1 MAANTDKFRK
11 VARRWVGQ
19 IGAGGVADDSVTTI
33 PLASATNLPTD
44 TAVCVV
50 VDRVDSNGTA
60 TPTTEETIV
69 GTVSGDNITNA
80 LRGVE
85 GTAQA
90 HSAGA
95 VVEVLMTADN
105 INDMIDGL
113 LVQHN
118 QLGLHTNITASNVT
132 ASGTLSGVT
141 MQVSGQTTLS
151 DVAACDVTVQTLSSV
166 GDMDLADAKNITE
179 AGVDPYK
186 TIDLFSESWTP
197 TTTGGCGALTK
208 QEEGTNDIDYN
219 YLPFDKDS
227 DEKAFRWVWMPGNWD
242 GGVIQFRVAW
252 AVEGGG
258 SAETVTW
265 ELSGRSYADDEA
277 IDQATGTAVE
287 VADTWTADGDIN
299 TTAWSGDVTI
309 TGATAGEMVYLR
321 LMRDVSEHDLSDD
334 ARLIAVQI
342 RYKESQY
349 NHY

>member
-1 MAANTDKFRK
+1 MAASNTDKFRK

-19 IGAGGVADDSVTTI
+19 IGAGGVTDDSVTTI

-44 TAVCVV
+44 TAVCIVV
-50 VDRVDSNGTA
+50 GRVDSAGTA
-60 TPTTEETIV
+60 TPTAEETIV
-69 GTVSGDNITNA
+69 GTVSGDNIINA

-90 HSAGA
+90 HAAGA
-95 VVEVLMTADN
+95 VVEILMTADN
-105 INDMIDGL
+105 INDLIDGI
-113 LVQHN
+113 LVEHAQD
-118 QLGLHTNITASNVT
+118 GTHTN
-132 ASGTLSGVT
+132 
-141 MQVSGQTTLS
+141 
-151 DVAACDVTVQTLSSV
+151 VTVTTLSSV
-166 GDMDLADAKNITE
+166 GDIDLADAKNITE
-179 AGVDPYK
+179 LSVDPYK
-186 TIDLFSESWTP
+186 TIDLHSESWTA
-197 TTTGGCGALTK
+197 TTTGGCGSLAK

-242 GGVIQFRVAW
+242 AGVIQFRVFW

-299 TTAWSGDVTI
+299 MTAWSGNVTI
-309 TGATAGEMVYLR
+309 TGATAGEPVYLR
-321 LMRDVSEHDLSDD
+321 IMRDVSEDDLTDD
-334 ARLIAVQI
+334 ARLICVQI
-342 RYKESQY
+342 RYKEASF
-349 NHY
+349 NHW